1 MNLEELKKKM
11 DEEHYIYDD
20 TLSTVL
26 YVALQLGRPLLIE
39 GAAGVGKTE
48 VAKVMAAAL
57 DRELVRLQCYE
68 GLDESKA
75 LYEWN
80 YQKQLLSIQVN
91 MNAQDREALTRS
103 LFSDEYLLERPLLKS
118 IRSEKPVVLLI
129 DEIDKADE
137 EFEAFLLELLSEMQV
152 TIPEVGTIRAN
163 SVPFV
168 VLTSNRARPLSEA
181 LRRRCAYLYI
191 EYPDMEKELA
201 ILRAKLPHVD
211 DRLCAQVA
219 LAVQKLRSNEV
230 ILKKPSIAET
240 LDWAAALDALGIR
253 ELTPDAL
260 RKTAGFVL
268 KNNEDMAALARQT
281 ADKLDAMGIKFKV
294 VNVVDLVKL
303 QSAKENNEALSDE
316 EFAELFTEDKPVL
329 FAYHSYARDVRGL
342 IYDRPNHDNFNV
354 HGYEE
359 QGSTTTPYDMVRVNN
374 IDRYELQAE
383 ALRMIDA
390 DKYADKINELEAFR
404 QEAFQFA
411 VDNGYDHPDYTD
423 WVYSGVNTNKQG
435 AVSATAATAGDNE

>member
-1 MNLEELKKKM
+1 MTFEELKQKM
-11 DEEHYIYDD
+11 DEAHYIYDE
-20 TLSTVL
+20 TLATVL

-48 VAKVMAAAL
+48 IAKVMAAAL
-57 DRELVRLQCYE
+57 DSDLVRLQCYE

-91 MNAQDREALTRS
+91 MNETDKDALTRS
-103 LFSDEYLLERPLLKS
+103 LFSDEYLLERPLLQS

-137 EFEAFLLELLSEMQV
+137 EFEAFLLELLSDMQV
-152 TIPEVGTIRAN
+152 SIPEVGTIQAK
-163 SVPFV
+163 SIPFV

-219 LAVQKLRSNEV
+219 LAVQKLRSNDV

-260 RKTAGFVL
+260 RQTAGFVL
-268 KNNEDMAALARQT
+268 KNNEDINAM
-281 ADKLDAMGIKFKV
+281 DLDAEE
-294 VNVVDLVKL
+294 
-303 QSAKENNEALSDE
+303 SADCECGGNCG
-316 EFAELFTEDKPVL
+316 
-329 FAYHSYARDVRGL
+329 H
-342 IYDRPNHDNFNV
+342 HHH
-354 HGYEE
+354 HG
-359 QGSTTTPYDMVRVNN
+359 GHHH
-374 IDRYELQAE
+374 
-383 ALRMIDA
+383 
-390 DKYADKINELEAFR
+390 
-404 QEAFQFA
+404 
-411 VDNGYDHPDYTD
+411 G
-423 WVYSGVNTNKQG
+423 
-435 AVSATAATAGDNE
+435 

>member
-1 MNLEELKKKM
+1 MDVQMLKQKM
-11 DEEHYIYDD
+11 DEAKYIYDD
-20 TLSTVL
+20 TLATVL
-26 YVALQLGRPLLIE
+26 AVSLELGRPLLIE

-48 VAKVMAAAL
+48 IAKVMASAL
-57 DRELVRLQCYE
+57 DRDLVRLQCYE
-68 GLDESKA
+68 GLDEGKA

-91 MNAQDREALTRS
+91 MGNKDSDELTKE
-103 LFSDEYLLERPLLKS
+103 LFGDEYLLERPLLKS

-152 TIPEVGTIRAN
+152 SIPEVGTVQAK

-191 EYPDMEKELA
+191 QYPDMEKELA

-219 LAVQKLRSNEV
+219 LAVQKLRASEA

-240 LDWAAALDALGIR
+240 LDWAAALDALGVR

-260 RKTAGFVL
+260 RQTAGFVL
-268 KNNEDMAALARQT
+268 KNHEDMAVLE
-281 ADKLDAMGIKFKV
+281 DLD
-294 VNVVDLVKL
+294 
-303 QSAKENNEALSDE
+303 
-316 EFAELFTEDKPVL
+316 
-329 FAYHSYARDVRGL
+329 
-342 IYDRPNHDNFNV
+342 V
-354 HGYEE
+354 HAQHCGCGGNCGGHHHE
-359 QGSTTTPYDMVRVNN
+359 
-374 IDRYELQAE
+374 
-383 ALRMIDA
+383 
-390 DKYADKINELEAFR
+390 
-404 QEAFQFA
+404 
-411 VDNGYDHPDYTD
+411 
-423 WVYSGVNTNKQG
+423 
-435 AVSATAATAGDNE
+435 

>member
-1 MNLEELKKKM
+1 MMTYEELKQKM
-11 DEEHYIYDD
+11 DESRYIYDE
-20 TLSTVL
+20 TLATVL
-26 YVALQLGRPLLIE
+26 YVALKLGRPLLIE

-57 DRELVRLQCYE
+57 DRELVRMQCYE

-91 MNAQDREALTRS
+91 MNETDKDALTKS
-103 LFSDEYLLERPLLKS
+103 LFSDDYLLERPLLKS
-118 IRSEKPVVLLI
+118 IRAENPVVLLI

-152 TIPEVGTIRAN
+152 SIPEVGTIRAK
-163 SVPFV
+163 SIPFV

-191 EYPDMEKELA
+191 EYPDVEKELA

-211 DRLCAQVA
+211 DRLNHQVA
-219 LAVQKLRSNEV
+219 LAVHKLRNNES

-260 RKTAGFVL
+260 RQTAGFVL
-268 KNNEDMAALARQT
+268 KNNEDIAAL
-281 ADKLDAMGIKFKV
+281 DELDGE
-294 VNVVDLVKL
+294 
-303 QSAKENNEALSDE
+303 ENCGCGGSCG
-316 EFAELFTEDKPVL
+316 
-329 FAYHSYARDVRGL
+329 H
-342 IYDRPNHDNFNV
+342 HHH
-354 HGYEE
+354 HG
-359 QGSTTTPYDMVRVNN
+359 GHHH
-374 IDRYELQAE
+374 
-383 ALRMIDA
+383 
-390 DKYADKINELEAFR
+390 
-404 QEAFQFA
+404 
-411 VDNGYDHPDYTD
+411 G
-423 WVYSGVNTNKQG
+423 
-435 AVSATAATAGDNE
+435 

>member
-1 MNLEELKKKM
+1 MNLSTLKQKM
-11 DEEHYIYDD
+11 DEAHYIYDE
-20 TLSTVL
+20 TLATVL

-48 VAKVMAAAL
+48 IAKVMASAL
-57 DRELVRLQCYE
+57 DRDLVRLQCYE

-91 MNAQDREALTRS
+91 MGSRDSEELTRS
-103 LFSDEYLLERPLLKS
+103 LFSDEYLLERPLLQS
-118 IRSEKPVVLLI
+118 IRSEKEVVLLI

-152 TIPEVGTIRAN
+152 TIPEVGTIRAK

-191 EYPDMEKELA
+191 QYPDMEKELA
-201 ILRAKLPHVD
+201 ILRAKLPQVD

-219 LAVQKLRSNEV
+219 LAVQKLRSNEA

-260 RKTAGFVL
+260 RQTAGFVL
-268 KNNEDMAALARQT
+268 KNSEDIA
-281 ADKLDAMGIKFKV
+281 
-294 VNVVDLVKL
+294 
-303 QSAKENNEALSDE
+303 
-316 EFAELFTEDKPVL
+316 VL
-329 FAYHSYARDVRGL
+329 EQMEPSSHECHHHHGCHCGGHH
-342 IYDRPNHDNFNV
+342 HD
-354 HGYEE
+354 
-359 QGSTTTPYDMVRVNN
+359 
-374 IDRYELQAE
+374 
-383 ALRMIDA
+383 
-390 DKYADKINELEAFR
+390 
-404 QEAFQFA
+404 
-411 VDNGYDHPDYTD
+411 
-423 WVYSGVNTNKQG
+423 
-435 AVSATAATAGDNE
+435 

>member
-1 MNLEELKKKM
+1 MELEELKKKM
-11 DEEHYIYDD
+11 DVQNYIYDD
-20 TLSTVL
+20 TLATVL
-26 YVALQLGRPLLIE
+26 YAALQLGRPLLIE

-91 MNAQDREALTRS
+91 MSSQDREALTRS

-118 IRSEKPVVLLI
+118 IRSQKPVVLLI

-152 TIPEVGTIRAN
+152 TIPEVGTIKAD
-163 SVPFV
+163 SAPFV

-201 ILRAKLPHVD
+201 ILRAKIPHVD

-219 LAVQKLRSNEV
+219 LAVQKLRSNEA

-260 RKTAGFVL
+260 RATAGFVL
-268 KNNEDMAALARQT
+268 KNNEDMAAL
-281 ADKLDAMGIKFKV
+281 
-294 VNVVDLVKL
+294 
-303 QSAKENNEALSDE
+303 E
-316 EFAELFTEDKPVL
+316 EEEGSGC
-329 FAYHSYARDVRGL
+329 HCGSCEGHR
-342 IYDRPNHDNFNV
+342 
-354 HGYEE
+354 HG
-359 QGSTTTPYDMVRVNN
+359 
-374 IDRYELQAE
+374 
-383 ALRMIDA
+383 
-390 DKYADKINELEAFR
+390 
-404 QEAFQFA
+404 
-411 VDNGYDHPDYTD
+411 
-423 WVYSGVNTNKQG
+423 
-435 AVSATAATAGDNE
+435 

>member
-1 MNLEELKKKM
+1 MDIQELKQKM
-11 DEEHYIYDD
+11 DQANYIYDE
-20 TLSTVL
+20 TLATVL

-48 VAKVMAAAL
+48 IAKVMASAL
-57 DRELVRLQCYE
+57 DRDLVRLQCYE

-80 YQKQLLSIQVN
+80 YQKQLLSIQIN
-91 MNAQDREALTRS
+91 MGSQSSDELTRS
-103 LFSDEYLLERPLLKS
+103 LFSDEYLLERPLLQS

-137 EFEAFLLELLSEMQV
+137 EFEAFLLEMLSEMQV
-152 TIPEVGTIRAN
+152 SIPEVGTIRAK

-191 EYPDMEKELA
+191 QYPDMEKELS

-219 LAVQKLRSNEV
+219 LAVQKLRSNEA

-260 RKTAGFVL
+260 RQTAGFIL
-268 KNNEDMAALARQT
+268 KNNED
-281 ADKLDAMGIKFKV
+281 FKV
-294 VNVVDLVKL
+294 L
-303 QSAKENNEALSDE
+303 E
-316 EFAELFTEDKPVL
+316 E
-329 FAYHSYARDVRGL
+329 S
-342 IYDRPNHDNFNV
+342 NHTHECSCGGHCGGHH
-354 HGYEE
+354 HG
-359 QGSTTTPYDMVRVNN
+359 
-374 IDRYELQAE
+374 
-383 ALRMIDA
+383 
-390 DKYADKINELEAFR
+390 
-404 QEAFQFA
+404 
-411 VDNGYDHPDYTD
+411 
-423 WVYSGVNTNKQG
+423 
-435 AVSATAATAGDNE
+435 

>member
-1 MNLEELKKKM
+1 MYAILKEKTEDTPMDLNLLKQKM
-11 DEEHYIYDD
+11 DEAHYVYDD
-20 TLSTVL
+20 TLATVL

-48 VAKVMAAAL
+48 IAKVMASAL
-57 DRELVRLQCYE
+57 DRDLVRLQCYE

-91 MNAQDREALTRS
+91 MHQQDRDALTRS

-118 IRSEKPVVLLI
+118 IRSDREVVLLI

-152 TIPEVGTIRAN
+152 SIREIGTVKAKTI
-163 SVPFV
+163 PFV

-191 EYPDMEKELA
+191 DYPDMEKELA
-201 ILRAKLPHVD
+201 ILRGKLPHVD

-219 LAVQKLRSNEV
+219 LAVQKLRASDA

-260 RKTAGFVL
+260 RRTAGFVL
-268 KNNEDMAALARQT
+268 KNNEDIAAL
-281 ADKLDAMGIKFKV
+281 DSL
-294 VNVVDLVKL
+294 
-303 QSAKENNEALSDE
+303 E
-316 EFAELFTEDKPVL
+316 EEE
-329 FAYHSYARDVRGL
+329 HHCHCGGGCGG
-342 IYDRPNHDNFNV
+342 HH
-354 HGYEE
+354 HG
-359 QGSTTTPYDMVRVNN
+359 
-374 IDRYELQAE
+374 
-383 ALRMIDA
+383 
-390 DKYADKINELEAFR
+390 
-404 QEAFQFA
+404 
-411 VDNGYDHPDYTD
+411 
-423 WVYSGVNTNKQG
+423 
-435 AVSATAATAGDNE
+435 

>member
-1 MNLEELKKKM
+1 MTLEELKRKM
-11 DEEHYIYDD
+11 DEAHYIYDD
-20 TLSTVL
+20 TLATVL

-48 VAKVMAAAL
+48 IAKVMASAL
-57 DRELVRLQCYE
+57 GRDLVRLQCYE

-91 MNAQDREALTRS
+91 MNEADKDALTRS
-103 LFSDEYLLERPLLKS
+103 LFSDEYLLERPLLQS
-118 IRSEKPVVLLI
+118 IRSETPVVLLI

-137 EFEAFLLELLSEMQV
+137 EFEAFLLELLSDMQV
-152 TIPEVGTIRAN
+152 SIPEVGTIKAKTI
-163 SVPFV
+163 PFV

-211 DRLCAQVA
+211 DRLSAQVA
-219 LAVQKLRSNEV
+219 LAVQKLRANEV

-260 RKTAGFVL
+260 RQTAGFVL
-268 KNNEDMAALARQT
+268 KNNEDINAMDLA
-281 ADKLDAMGIKFKV
+281 D
-294 VNVVDLVKL
+294 
-303 QSAKENNEALSDE
+303 
-316 EFAELFTEDKPVL
+316 
-329 FAYHSYARDVRGL
+329 
-342 IYDRPNHDNFNV
+342 
-354 HGYEE
+354 
-359 QGSTTTPYDMVRVNN
+359 
-374 IDRYELQAE
+374 AE
-383 ALRMIDA
+383 AHDC
-390 DKYADKINELEAFR
+390 
-404 QEAFQFA
+404 
-411 VDNGYDHPDYTD
+411 
-423 WVYSGVNTNKQG
+423 QG
-435 AVSATAATAGDNE
+435 GGNCGHHHHHGGHHHG

>member
-1 MNLEELKKKM
+1 MKLDELKQKM
-11 DEEHYIYDD
+11 DQAHYIYDD
-20 TLSTVL
+20 TQATTV
-26 YVALQLGRPLLIE
+26 YVALALGRPLLIE

-80 YQKQLLSIQVN
+80 YQKQLLAIQIHRD
-91 MNAQDREALTRS
+91 AEDRELLTKS
-103 LFSDEYLLERPLLKS
+103 LFSDEYLLERPLLQS
-118 IRSEKPVVLLI
+118 IRAEKPVVLLI

-152 TIPEVGTIRAN
+152 TVPEIGTIRAN

-219 LAVQKLRSNEV
+219 LAVQKLRSNES

-260 RKTAGFVL
+260 RQTGGFVL
-268 KNNEDMAALARQT
+268 KNNED
-281 ADKLDAMGIKFKV
+281 LDCLHTDAG
-294 VNVVDLVKL
+294 
-303 QSAKENNEALSDE
+303 
-316 EFAELFTEDKPVL
+316 
-329 FAYHSYARDVRGL
+329 HCG
-342 IYDRPNHDNFNV
+342 HC
-354 HGYEE
+354 HG
-359 QGSTTTPYDMVRVNN
+359 
-374 IDRYELQAE
+374 
-383 ALRMIDA
+383 
-390 DKYADKINELEAFR
+390 
-404 QEAFQFA
+404 
-411 VDNGYDHPDYTD
+411 
-423 WVYSGVNTNKQG
+423 
-435 AVSATAATAGDNE
+435 

>member
-1 MNLEELKKKM
+1 MKLEELKQKM
-11 DEEHYIYDD
+11 DESHYVYDE
-20 TLSTVL
+20 TMATVL
-26 YVALQLGRPLLIE
+26 AVSLTLGRPLLIE

-48 VAKVMAAAL
+48 IAKVMAAAL
-57 DRELVRLQCYE
+57 DRDLVRLQCYE

-91 MNAQDREALTRS
+91 MGSQDRDELTRS
-103 LFSDEYLLERPLLKS
+103 LFSDEYLLERPLLQS

-152 TIPEVGTIRAN
+152 TIPEVGTIKAK
-163 SVPFV
+163 SIPFV

-211 DRLCAQVA
+211 DRLAAQVA
-219 LAVQKLRSNEV
+219 LAVQKLRSNEA

-240 LDWAAALDALGIR
+240 LDWASALDALGIR

-260 RKTAGFVL
+260 RSTAGFLL
-268 KNNEDMAALARQT
+268 KNNEDIRELT
-281 ADKLDAMGIKFKV
+281 ETDDKHCG
-294 VNVVDLVKL
+294 
-303 QSAKENNEALSDE
+303 
-316 EFAELFTEDKPVL
+316 
-329 FAYHSYARDVRGL
+329 HCGG
-342 IYDRPNHDNFNV
+342 HH
-354 HGYEE
+354 HG
-359 QGSTTTPYDMVRVNN
+359 
-374 IDRYELQAE
+374 
-383 ALRMIDA
+383 
-390 DKYADKINELEAFR
+390 
-404 QEAFQFA
+404 
-411 VDNGYDHPDYTD
+411 
-423 WVYSGVNTNKQG
+423 
-435 AVSATAATAGDNE
+435 

>member
-1 MNLEELKKKM
+1 MDLQTLKQKM
-11 DEEHYIYDD
+11 DQANYIYDD
-20 TLSTVL
+20 TLATVL
-26 YVALQLGRPLLIE
+26 AVALQLGRPLLVE

-48 VAKVMAAAL
+48 IAKVMAAAL

-91 MNAQDREALTRS
+91 RDAQDKDALTKS
-103 LFSDEYLLERPLLKS
+103 LFSDEYLLERPLLQS
-118 IRSEKPVVLLI
+118 IRAEKPVVLLI

-137 EFEAFLLELLSEMQV
+137 EFEAFLLELLSDMQV
-152 TIPEVGTIRAN
+152 SIPEVGTVKARTI
-163 SVPFV
+163 PFV

-191 EYPDMEKELA
+191 QYPDMEKELA

-219 LAVQKLRSNEV
+219 LAVQKLRSNEA

-260 RKTAGFVL
+260 RQTAGFLL
-268 KNNEDMAALARQT
+268 KNPEDLDLLEQ
-281 ADKLDAMGIKFKV
+281 ADVQPHTHECSCGG
-294 VNVVDLVKL
+294 
-303 QSAKENNEALSDE
+303 
-316 EFAELFTEDKPVL
+316 
-329 FAYHSYARDVRGL
+329 HC
-342 IYDRPNHDNFNV
+342 
-354 HGYEE
+354 HG
-359 QGSTTTPYDMVRVNN
+359 
-374 IDRYELQAE
+374 
-383 ALRMIDA
+383 
-390 DKYADKINELEAFR
+390 
-404 QEAFQFA
+404 
-411 VDNGYDHPDYTD
+411 
-423 WVYSGVNTNKQG
+423 
-435 AVSATAATAGDNE
+435 

>member
-1 MNLEELKKKM
+1 MTLEELKQKM
-11 DEEHYIYDD
+11 DEAGYVYDD
-20 TLSTVL
+20 TMATVL
-26 YVALQLGRPLLIE
+26 YVALVLGRPLLIE

-57 DRELVRLQCYE
+57 GRELVRLQCYE

-91 MNAQDREALTRS
+91 MNSTDKELLTKS

-137 EFEAFLLELLSEMQV
+137 EFEAFLLELLSEQQV
-152 TIPEVGTIRAN
+152 TVPEIGTIRAKT
-163 SVPFV
+163 VPFV

-181 LRRRCAYLYI
+181 LRRRCAYLHI
-191 EYPDMEKELA
+191 DYPDMDKELA
-201 ILRAKLPHVD
+201 ILRKKLPHVD

-219 LAVQKLRSNEV
+219 LAVQKLRSNEA

-260 RKTAGFVL
+260 RQTAGFVL
-268 KNNEDMAALARQT
+268 KNNEDLEI
-281 ADKLDAMGIKFKV
+281 L
-294 VNVVDLVKL
+294 
-303 QSAKENNEALSDE
+303 E
-316 EFAELFTEDKPVL
+316 
-329 FAYHSYARDVRGL
+329 
-342 IYDRPNHDNFNV
+342 
-354 HGYEE
+354 EE
-359 QGSTTTPYDMVRVNN
+359 QP
-374 IDRYELQAE
+374 Q
-383 ALRMIDA
+383 
-390 DKYADKINELEAFR
+390 
-404 QEAFQFA
+404 QEHC
-411 VDNGYDHPDYTD
+411 GRC
-423 WVYSGVNTNKQG
+423 QG
-435 AVSATAATAGDNE
+435 HSHD